1 MPIAWFGHPPPT
13 ATWIQNGE
21 PVSPGGDRKIAMTT
35 EPQPHAVGPSAGSPL
50 EEEPGGTS
58 VLRVPKASRVDSGEW
73 QVVLKNEHG
82 QTTSSCRVVVIG
94 KENKF
99 LDFLTLD
106 CRKDQSFKELKIC
119 LNTI

>member
-21 PVSPGGDRKIAMTT
+21 PVKPGGERKISMTT
-35 EPQPHAVGPSAGSPL
+35 EPQPHSIEPLAGGQL

-73 QVVLKNEHG
+73 QVVLKNDLG
-82 QTTSSCRVVVIG
+82 QTTSSCRVLVIG
-94 KENKF
+94 KNAF
-99 LDFLTLD
+99 LILPH
-106 CRKDQSFKELKIC
+106 
-119 LNTI
+119 